1 MIERIQ
7 ISVVIPARN
16 RAKTLPAC
24 LDSVARQT
32 YPAAEIIVVD
42 DGSTDETEQIVRK
55 YPDPRIR
62 YTQFKTSHGAQT
74 ARNCGVELA
83 KSEWIAFQDSDDTW
97 LPEKLAVQV
106 ETLARHNFD
115 KRVVIHGDGIRQ
127 DEQSGAEELIQSPLT
142 TGDCYHQLL
151 LRAGPMFPALLVPR
165 WAILEAGGLDNDC
178 PSYQE
183 WDTAIRLSRICRFV
197 HVREPLFIW
206 KWHAGETISKDFV
219 RDLRGFDYVIRQ
231 HREEILAAHGHRAW
245 RRLKIGNIARAL
257 SARQWDEAE
266 AMMAEEPAHRSVRLA
281 RVFAKRQFF
290 PPKGRQLLYLM
301 AT

>member
-1 MIERIQ
+1 MIDRIQ

-24 LDSVARQT
+24 LDSVVRQT
-32 YPAAEIIVVD
+32 YPAQEIIVVD

-62 YTQFKTSHGAQT
+62 YTQLKTSQGAQA
-74 ARNCGVELA
+74 ARNRGVELA
-83 KSEWIAFQDSDDTW
+83 KSEWIAFQDSDDIW

-106 ETLARHNFD
+106 ETLGRNFD

-127 DEQSGAEELIQSPLT
+127 DEHSGAEELIRVPLT
-142 TGDCYHQLL
+142 KGDCYQQLL
-151 LRAGPMFPALLVPR
+151 LQAGPMFQSLLVPR
-165 WAILEAGGLDNDC
+165 WAILEAGGLDDDC

-219 RDLRGFDYVIRQ
+219 RDLRGFDYVIGKR
-231 HREEILAAHGHRAW
+231 REEIIATHGNRAW

-257 SARQWDEAE
+257 SARQWAEAE
-266 AMMAEEPAHRSVRLA
+266 AMMLNEAAHRSFGLA
-281 RVFAKRQFF
+281 RVFAKQHFF

>member
-1 MIERIQ
+1 MIDHIQ

-24 LDSVARQT
+24 LDSVVRQT
-32 YPAAEIIVVD
+32 YPATEIIVVD
-42 DGSTDETEQIVRK
+42 DGSTDETEKIVLEHS
-55 YPDPRIR
+55 DPRIR
-62 YTQFKTSHGAQT
+62 YIRLETSQGAQA
-74 ARNCGVELA
+74 ARNRGVELA
-83 KSEWIAFQDSDDTW
+83 RSEWIAFQDSDDIW

-106 ETLARHNFD
+106 ETLAHHNFD
-115 KRVVIHGDGIRQ
+115 KRLVIHGDGIRQ
-127 DEQSGAEELIQSPLT
+127 DEQSGAEELIRLPLT
-142 TGDCYHQLL
+142 TGDCYRQLL
-151 LRAGPMFPALLVPR
+151 LQAGPMFPTLLVSR
-165 WAILEAGGLDNDC
+165 WSILEAGCLDNDC

-197 HVREPLFIW
+197 HVRQPLFIW

-219 RDLRGFDYVIRQ
+219 RDLRGFDYVIHQ
-231 HREEILAAHGHRAW
+231 HREEIIAAHGYRAW

-266 AMMAEEPAHRSVRLA
+266 AMMVEEPVHRSVSLA
-281 RVFAKRQFF
+281 RLFARRQLF
-290 PPKGRQLLYLM
+290 PPIGRQLLHLM

>member
-1 MIERIQ
+1 MIDRIQ

-24 LDSVARQT
+24 LDSVVRQT
-32 YPAAEIIVVD
+32 YPAVEVIVVN
-42 DGSTDETEQIVRK
+42 DGSTDETEQIVREH
-55 YPDPRIR
+55 PDPRIR
-62 YTQFKTSHGAQT
+62 YTQFKTSHGAQA

-83 KSEWIAFQDSDDTW
+83 KSEWIAFQDSDDIW

-127 DEQSGAEELIQSPLT
+127 DEQSGVEELIQAPLT

-151 LRAGPMFPALLVPR
+151 LQAGPMFPSLLVSR

-197 HVREPLFIW
+197 HVRSRYSS
-206 KWHAGETISKDFV
+206 GN
-219 RDLRGFDYVIRQ
+219 GMQ
-231 HREEILAAHGHRAW
+231 G
-245 RRLKIGNIARAL
+245 RR
-257 SARQWDEAE
+257 SARISYAICADLTTLFASTERKSSRYTATVLGDGSRS
-266 AMMAEEPAHRSVRLA
+266 AISLAHSLLGSGT
-281 RVFAKRQFF
+281 K
-290 PPKGRQLLYLM
+290 PKL
-301 AT
+301 

>member
-1 MIERIQ
+1 MNKLVN
-7 ISVVIPARN
+7 ISVVVPSKN
-16 RAKTLPAC
+16 RAHTLDRC
-24 LDSVARQT
+24 IQSILSQT
-32 YPAAEIIVVD
+32 YLATEVIVVD
-42 DGSTDETEQIVRK
+42 DGSEDGTKDTVLKYANHGVTYVRL
-55 YPDPRIR
+55 PEGC
-62 YTQFKTSHGAQT
+62 GAQA
-74 ARNCGVELA
+74 ARNHGIA
-83 KSEWIAFQDSDDTW
+83 IAGNEWIAFLDSDDVW

-106 ETLARHNFD
+106 ETLAHHNFD
-115 KRVVIHGDGIRQ
+115 KRVVVHGDGIRQ
-127 DEQSGAEELIQSPLT
+127 DEQSGAEELIQAPLT
-142 TGDCYHQLL
+142 TGNCYHQLL
-151 LRAGPMFPALLVPR
+151 LQAGPMFPSLLVPR

-266 AMMAEEPAHRSVRLA
+266 AMMAAEPAHRSVSLA
-281 RVFAKRQFF
+281 RVFARRQFF

>member
-1 MIERIQ
+1 MIGHIQ

-16 RAKTLPAC
+16 RAKTLAAC

-32 YPAAEIIVVD
+32 YPATEIIVVD
-42 DGSTDETEQIVRK
+42 DGSTDETENIVREHS
-55 YPDPRIR
+55 DPRIR
-62 YTQFKTSHGAQT
+62 YIRLETSQGAQV
-74 ARNCGVELA
+74 ARNRGVELA
-83 KSEWIAFQDSDDTW
+83 LSEWIAFQDSDDIW
-97 LPEKLAVQV
+97 LPEKLAIQV
-106 ETLARHNFD
+106 ETLARLNFD

-127 DEQSGAEELIQSPLT
+127 DEQSGAEELIQVPLT
-142 TGDCYHQLL
+142 EGDCYRQLL
-151 LRAGPMFPALLVPR
+151 LQAGPMFQALLAPR
-165 WAILEAGGLDNDC
+165 ESIIEAGGLDNDC

-197 HVREPLFIW
+197 HVRQPLFIW
-206 KWHAGETISKDFV
+206 KWHTGETISKDFV
-219 RDLRGFDYVIRQ
+219 RDLHGFDYVIRQ
-231 HREEILAAHGHRAW
+231 HREEILAVHGHRAW

-266 AMMAEEPAHRSVRLA
+266 AMMAEEPVHRSVSLA
-281 RVFAKRQFF
+281 RAFAKRQFF

>member
-1 MIERIQ
+1 MGDNVQ

-16 RAKTLPAC
+16 RAHTLCQCIESILA
-24 LDSVARQT
+24 QT
-32 YPAAEIIVVD
+32 YQPTEIVVVD
-42 DGSTDETEQIVRK
+42 DGSTDNTKAVVNHYAHHSVI
-55 YPDPRIR
+55 
-62 YTQFKTSHGAQT
+62 YTRSTNGRGAQA
-74 ARNCGVELA
+74 ARNRGVELA
-83 KSEWIAFQDSDDTW
+83 RSEWIAFQDSDDIW

-127 DEQSGAEELIQSPLT
+127 DEQSGAEELIQAPLT

-151 LRAGPMFPALLVPR
+151 LQAGPMFQSLLVPR

-206 KWHAGETISKDFV
+206 IWHAGETISKDFV

-257 SARQWDEAE
+257 SARHWDEAE